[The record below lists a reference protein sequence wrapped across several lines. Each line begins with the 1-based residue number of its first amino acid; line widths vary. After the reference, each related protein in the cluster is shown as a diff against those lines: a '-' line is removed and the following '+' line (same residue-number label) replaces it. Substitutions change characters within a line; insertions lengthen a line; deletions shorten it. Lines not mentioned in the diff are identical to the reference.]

1 MSKTET
7 TKITEL
13 KNMLFNAIVG
23 WYDDAMMSYTG
34 IDDPDFRTRVCNSI
48 GISEDE
54 YNSICRLTQPDDS
67 EDE

>member
-1 MSKTET
+1 MPK
-7 TKITEL
+7 TKINDTNEL
-13 KNMLFNAIVG
+13 KNLLFNAIVG

-34 IDDPDFRTRVCNSI
+34 IDDPDFRTRVCKSI

-54 YNSICRLTQPDDS
+54 YNSICRLTQPDNS